1 MLEIEEFKKLNNL
14 PSFPQQIVKVLD
26 RLGHTS
32 SLDYNI
38 LKLIQ
43 FDPTMAARI
52 LHMANLP
59 LYGYGARV
67 DSVQQASGL
76 LGPSVIKS
84 IILTTPILERFGV
97 NGNYHSNDLDFPKI
111 WIHSMATGIIAGGLA
126 ERWDPL
132 NANFLCTA
140 GLLFDIG
147 KIALAVQYPKEM
159 QAISKA
165 RKKKKIRLI
174 HAEIK
179 TLGLSHSEVAREM
192 ARAWNFPKNMVGVL
206 GSDPLAEDLKEK
218 VIRQLART
226 VTLQSPFL
234 LPAIEKNS
242 AVVGLAKILA
252 SSWGYE
258 DDLEGPLPMQY
269 DALLDSLEKTQEDIN
284 EMAEDLRKFVAF
296 QIDES
301 FPGESG
307 S

>member
-1 MLEIEEFKKLNNL
+1 MLEIEEFKKLDNL

-38 LKLIQ
+38 LKMIQ
-43 FDPTMAARI
+43 FDPTMTARI
-52 LHMANLP
+52 LRMANLP

-67 DSVQQASGL
+67 DSVQQGSSL

-97 NGNYHSNDLDFPKI
+97 NGNHLSIDLDFQKI

-147 KIALAVQYPKEM
+147 KIALMVQYPKEM
-159 QAISKA
+159 EEIYKA

-174 HAEIK
+174 HAETQ

-192 ARAWNFPKNMVGVL
+192 ARAWNFPKNMIGVL

-218 VIRQLART
+218 VIRQLSRT

-234 LPAIEKNS
+234 LPAIGKDS

-258 DDLEGPLPMQY
+258 DDLEGPLPTQY
-269 DALLDSLEKTQEDIN
+269 DTLLHALEKTQEDIN
-284 EMAEDLRKFVAF
+284 EMEEDLRKFVAF
-296 QIDES
+296 QINES
-301 FPGESG
+301 FPSEST

>member
-1 MLEIEEFKKLNNL
+1 MLEIEEFKKLDSL
-14 PSFPQQIVKVLD
+14 PSFPQQIMKVLD
-26 RLGHTS
+26 RLGRTS

-38 LKLIQ
+38 LKMIQ

-52 LHMANLP
+52 LRMANLP

-84 IILTTPILERFGV
+84 IILTTPILDRFGV
-97 NGNYHSNDLDFPKI
+97 NGNHPPIDLDFSKI

-147 KIALAVQYPKEM
+147 KIALAVHYPKKME
-159 QAISKA
+159 AIYKA
-165 RKKKKIRLI
+165 RKKKKIQLVQ
-174 HAEIK
+174 AEIEI
-179 TLGLSHSEVAREM
+179 LGLSHSEIAREI
-192 ARAWNFPKNMVGVL
+192 ARAWNFPKNLIGVL
-206 GSDPLAEDLKEK
+206 GSDPLAGDIKEK

-234 LPAIEKNS
+234 HPAIGKNS

-252 SSWGYE
+252 ASWGYG
-258 DDLEGPLPMQY
+258 DDLEGPLPKRC
-269 DALLDSLEKTQEDIN
+269 DALLHSLQRTQEDIK
-284 EMAEDLRKFVAF
+284 EMEKDLRKFVAI

-301 FPGESG
+301 FAG
-307 S
+307 

>member
-1 MLEIEEFKKLNNL
+1 M
-14 PSFPQQIVKVLD
+14 KVLD
-26 RLGHTS
+26 RLGQTS

-38 LKLIQ
+38 LKMIQ
-43 FDPTMAARI
+43 FDPTMVARI
-52 LHMANLP
+52 LRMANLP

-84 IILTTPILERFGV
+84 IILTTPILDRFGV
-97 NGNYHSNDLDFPKI
+97 NGNHPPIDLDFSKI

-147 KIALAVQYPKEM
+147 KIALAVHYPKEM
-159 QAISKA
+159 QAIYKA
-165 RKKKKIRLI
+165 RKKKKIRLVQ
-174 HAEIK
+174 AEIE
-179 TLGLSHSEVAREM
+179 TLGLSHSEIAREI
-192 ARAWNFPKNMVGVL
+192 ARAWNFPNNLIGVL
-206 GSDPLAEDLKEK
+206 GSDPLAEDLK
-218 VIRQLART
+218 VIG
-226 VTLQSPFL
+226 
-234 LPAIEKNS
+234 KNS

-258 DDLEGPLPMQY
+258 DDLEGPLPTQY
-269 DALLDSLEKTQEDIN
+269 EALLHSARRTQQDIQ
-284 EMAEDLRKFVAF
+284 EIGEDLKRFVAF

-301 FPGESG
+301 FAG
-307 S
+307 

>member
-1 MLEIEEFKKLNNL
+1 MLEIEEFKKLGNL

-26 RLGHTS
+26 RLGQTS

-38 LKLIQ
+38 LKMIQ

-52 LHMANLP
+52 LRMANLP

-67 DSVQQASGL
+67 DSVQQAAGL

-97 NGNYHSNDLDFPKI
+97 NGNRPLGDLDFPKI

-147 KIALAVQYPKEM
+147 KIALVVHHPKEM
-159 QAISKA
+159 QAIYKA
-165 RKKKKIRLI
+165 RKGKKIRLV
-174 HAEIK
+174 HAEIE
-179 TLGLSHSEVAREM
+179 TLGLSHSEVACEM
-192 ARAWNFPKNMVGVL
+192 ARTWNFPENMIGVL
-206 GSDPLAEDLKEK
+206 GSDPLAEDIKGK

-234 LPAIEKNS
+234 HPAIGKNS

-252 SSWGYE
+252 SSWGYG
-258 DDLEGPLPMQY
+258 DDLEGPLPTQY
-269 DALLDSLEKTQEDIN
+269 DALLHSVQRTQEDIQ
-284 EMAEDLRKFVAF
+284 EMEEDLRRFVAF

-301 FPGESG
+301 FAG
-307 S
+307 